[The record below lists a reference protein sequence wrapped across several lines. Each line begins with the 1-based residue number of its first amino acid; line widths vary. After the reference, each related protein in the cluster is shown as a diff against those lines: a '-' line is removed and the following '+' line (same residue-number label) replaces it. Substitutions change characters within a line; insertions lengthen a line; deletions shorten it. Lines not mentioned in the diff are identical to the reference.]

1 MERGSCIE
9 LQNGRIAQ
17 AWEVYPGPDGFS
29 VWNWDITTRW
39 QRWDLDPWPM
49 DSSFT
54 AAAGRIEPG
63 VLTTIEL
70 MVAPFDTMDFRGPE
84 YSTPSRLS
92 AGQTIGLEIYVSDI
106 DPEKPITFYY
116 LGNPEIRWQF
126 AERFA
131 DALLVPAA
139 DLGTGVERTTWG
151 RLKRETAAG
160 D

>member
-1 MERGSCIE
+1 MVRRAGDHYLEAPHPNYTEEI
-9 LQNGRIAQ
+9 
-17 AWEVYPGPDGFS
+17 FS
-29 VWNWDITTRW
+29 YQFGDV
-39 QRWDLDPWPM
+39 
-49 DSSFT
+49 
-54 AAAGRIEPG
+54 
-63 VLTTIEL
+63 
-70 MVAPFDTMDFRGPE
+70 RGPE

-92 AGQTIGLEIYVSDI
+92 AGQTISLEINMTDI
-106 DPEKPITFYY
+106 DPEEPITDYY

-139 DLGTGVERTTWG
+139 DLETGVERTTWG